1 MKKLKKKDVIN
12 YLISGVAVLAIAASF
27 VFGLLMLGVI
37 KGRMSESATS
47 NLLNTTRVIRD
58 SMESYIDGDLESLSI
73 VSNMRA
79 KGDEMRVDRIN
90 NLAEATGFDWI
101 VVVDEN
107 GEGVDEFEGKLTI
120 ADIPLSSEWVA
131 ESSGYSNLYIG
142 QSGRPQIVLWVP
154 VYRNSEFIGTVF
166 GSVIINK
173 YYTANAF
180 TFYDGEGRT
189 YLFNGDD
196 GTWVLKSFGTDG
208 TATRHDDI
216 YSLLAAS
223 ENKEEDI
230 NEFRAAIAEGKAGT
244 AEFRF
249 NSEDSYL
256 CFLPMRSSPNW
267 YITTVISRTDLL
279 RESSEVQNLVN
290 LAMGISCVTLAIATI
305 GFTVWFV
312 RKTRADAVSYRDKM
326 FANVSA
332 NIDSMFLIYEASGK
346 KAVFV
351 SNNIKRLFGI
361 DGSRFA
367 EDAARLF
374 DWCGIDET
382 DPLREEFLSGNLK
395 AAAVREVNVASE
407 SGAET
412 RVVRLELIPADL
424 GQEIAVLTDIT
435 KDTEIQR
442 SLVDAMNR
450 AEDASSAK
458 NEFLSAMSHDLRT
471 PLNGLSGM
479 TAIAAANIDDKNR
492 VSDCLT
498 KISESTTAL
507 LALINEVLDMSQI
520 ESGKME
526 LAECP
531 FNIAQPLQEVVSIN
545 YPIISKKGHRVFVRI
560 GKIEHEEVIG
570 DASRLT
576 RVASNLIS
584 NAIKYTP
591 EGGQIDVSLTEKPCV
606 IEGYGCY
613 ELTVSD
619 NGIGMS
625 EEFQKKLF
633 VPFEREDDVRLSRIQ
648 GTGLGMSIVKNI
660 VELMT
665 GSIEVES
672 EKGKG
677 STFRVTVSL
686 KLNANEPEVDER
698 LNGLS
703 VLVVDDDTVVAKA
716 VADIL
721 GGLGLS
727 AEWSD
732 NGADA
737 VKKAKARA
745 ADGGYFAVIV
755 DKNMPNMD
763 GVETAK
769 RIRKAVG
776 NDVIIILSAFNWI
789 ECEKEAR
796 KAGVNEFLSKPLYKA
811 KLQNKFTELVAGR
824 IEVGAQAAVIASGKR
839 VLLAED
845 NDLNCEIAVEL
856 LKMLG
861 VETDHAADGE
871 SVVEKFAASA
881 PKTYDA
887 ILMDIQMPKM
897 NGYEAT
903 RAIRALPHKDAK
915 TVPIIAMTADA
926 FKKDI
931 QAAHDAGMD
940 DHMTKPISIELLA
953 EKLGKYLSS
962 DNMEGENEV

>member
-1 MKKLKKKDVIN
+1 MKKLKKKVVIN
-12 YLISGVAVLAIAASF
+12 YLICGAAILAIAASL

-37 KGRMSESATS
+37 KGRMSESATT

-58 SMESYIDGDLESLSI
+58 SMESNIDGDLESLSI
-73 VSNMRA
+73 VSNLRA
-79 KGDEMRVDRIN
+79 SGDEMRVDRIK
-90 NLAEATGFDWI
+90 NLAEAMGFDWI

-107 GEGVDEFEGKLTI
+107 GEGVDEFEGLLTI
-120 ADIPLSSEWVA
+120 SDIPLNGEWAA
-131 ESSGYSNLYIG
+131 ESSGYSNVYIG
-142 QSGRPQIVLWVP
+142 QSGRPQIVLRMP
-154 VYRNSEFIGTVF
+154 IYRNGEFIGTVF

-189 YLFNGDD
+189 YIFNGDD
-196 GTWVLKSFGTDG
+196 GSWVLRSFGTDG
-208 TATRHDDI
+208 TAARHGDI

-223 ENKEEDI
+223 ENKDEDI
-230 NEFRAAIAEGKAGT
+230 NEFRAAISEGKAGT

-249 NSEDSYL
+249 NSEESYL

-290 LAMGISCVTLAIATI
+290 LAIVISCVTLAIAAA

-312 RKTRADAVSYRDKM
+312 RKTRADAASYRDKM
-326 FANVSA
+326 FANVSE
-332 NIDSMFLIYEASGK
+332 NIDSVFLIYEASGK

-382 DPLREEFLSGNLK
+382 DPVREEFLSGNLK
-395 AAAVREVNVASE
+395 SAAVREVNIASE
-407 SGAET
+407 TGVGL

-435 KDTEIQR
+435 KDTDIQR
-442 SLVDAMNR
+442 SLVDAMKR

-471 PLNGLSGM
+471 PLNGLAGM
-479 TAIAAANIDDKNR
+479 TAIAAANIDDKSR

-498 KISESTTAL
+498 KISESTSAL
-507 LALINEVLDMSQI
+507 LTLINEVLDMSQI

-531 FNIAQPLQEVVSIN
+531 FNIAQPLQDVVSIN
-545 YPIISKKGHRVFVRI
+545 YPIISKKGHRVNVRL

-576 RVASNLIS
+576 RVASNLLS

-591 EGGQIDVSLTEKPCV
+591 EGGQIDLSLIEKPCV

-613 ELTVSD
+613 ELTVRD
-619 NGIGMS
+619 DGIGMS

-633 VPFEREDDVRLSRIQ
+633 MPFEREDDVRLSRIQ

-660 VELMT
+660 VELMM
-665 GSIEVES
+665 GGIEVKS

-721 GGLGLS
+721 GSLGLS
-727 AEWSD
+727 ADWSD
-732 NGADA
+732 DGAA
-737 VKKAKARA
+737 TVKKVKEREK
-745 ADGGYFAVIV
+745 DGGYFAVIV
-755 DKNMPNMD
+755 DKNMSNMN

-776 NDVIIILSAFNWI
+776 NSVVIILSAFNWI

-811 KLQNKFTELVAGR
+811 KLKNKLTEIVSGR
-824 IEVGAQAAVIASGKR
+824 TDIGEKTTAIASGKR

-845 NDLNCEIAVEL
+845 NDLNGEIAIEL
-856 LKMLG
+856 LRMIG
-861 VETDHAADGE
+861 VDADHATDGE
-871 SVVEKFAASA
+871 AAVERFAASA
-881 PKTYDA
+881 PGTYDA

-903 RAIRALPHKDAK
+903 RAIRALEREDAK

-940 DHMTKPISIELLA
+940 EHMPKPISIELLA
-953 EKLGKYLSS
+953 AKLGKFLSY
-962 DNMEGENEV
+962 DKKEGKNEV